1 MLQTLWDS
9 NCDWTLEAAGV
20 GSWKKFLILR
30 VHRTMELKARRN
42 GLLTPPFMSSSNILL
57 PSPSISLTSLLS
69 LSVPHGLSGAE
80 VQFQTMKGVGDMV
93 HDLADVSTIPAP
105 FAPPSA
111 LMGGNFTH
119 LSALILTTPFCL
131 TSLEGTAHCLRTQLL
146 SLSSINATL
155 LHLKGSSFSLNYFRC
170 TGRFFF

>member
-9 NCDWTLEAAGV
+9 NCDWTLKAAGV
-20 GSWKKFLILR
+20 GSWKKFLILSI
-30 VHRTMELKARRN
+30 HRTIELKARRN
-42 GLLTPPFMSSSNILL
+42 GLLTPPFMSSSNILP
-57 PSPSISLTSLLS
+57 PSFHLTHKSAF
-69 LSVPHGLSGAE
+69 SVCSSGLSGAE
-80 VQFQTMKGVGDMV
+80 VQFQTMKGVGDMI

-131 TSLEGTAHCLRTQLL
+131 TSLEGTSHCLRTQLL
-146 SLSSINATL
+146 SLSSIKATL

-170 TGRFFF
+170 TGRFLF